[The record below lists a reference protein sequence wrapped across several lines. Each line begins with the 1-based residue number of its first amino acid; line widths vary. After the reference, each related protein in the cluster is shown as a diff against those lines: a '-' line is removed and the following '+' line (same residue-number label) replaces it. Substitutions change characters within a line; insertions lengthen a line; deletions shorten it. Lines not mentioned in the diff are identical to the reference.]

1 MRVVGTAPFQHIMGL
16 LSFAQDC
23 VRQKL
28 CGKTLPDEFRSSL
41 TEPQEDILQLL
52 RRTIELGEG
61 NSILIIGP
69 HGCGKSALLN
79 KAILSLRNDRDVC
92 EDLTEIRLNGFMQ
105 TNDRLALEEI
115 TRQLNLQGAVQDKNF
130 ESFAEHLT
138 YLLQALKAGNSSKS
152 RPLIFVLE
160 EFDLFAQHK
169 NQTLLYNLFDL
180 TQAGSAPMTVIG
192 LTSRLDVM
200 DLFEKRVKSR
210 FSHRQIYIFNNDSF
224 EEYVA
229 NFKNCLTLQDEFC
242 QTSHVSKKEMKAF
255 VLKWNTYIHR
265 IVSDA
270 SVKRSLESQYNI
282 CQELPALYTILSLP
296 LSKLNPANDH
306 TSTCSAIVD
315 QIAFSHGDE
324 KANVMNG
331 LTVLELCLVI
341 AMNHV
346 SNTYDEPFNFQMV
359 YVEFLKFARR
369 RSHSLQNH
377 SKQVLMK
384 AYEHLIELE
393 LLMPVDANATKSSVF
408 SGCRSK
414 LQKEYRLMQL
424 LVKDSQ
430 LHTAV
435 HKYTGCPTDVKQW
448 ALALSDIQ

>member
-1 MRVVGTAPFQHIMGL
+1 M
-16 LSFAQDC
+16 AQNC

-28 CGKTLPDEFRSSL
+28 CGRMLPVELRKSL
-41 TEPQEDILQLL
+41 IKPLEDLLQLL
-52 RRTIELGEG
+52 KRTVELGEG

-69 HGCGKSALLN
+69 HGCGKSVLLN
-79 KAILSLRNDRDVC
+79 KAIQAMQDDKNVC
-92 EDLTEIRLNGFMQ
+92 EDLSIIRLNGFMQ

-138 YLLQALKAGNSSKS
+138 YLLQALKAGHSSKS

-180 TQAGSAPMTVIG
+180 TQAGSAPMAVIG
-192 LTSRLDVM
+192 LTCRLDVM

-210 FSHRQIYIFNNDSF
+210 FSHRQMYIFNDDSF
-224 EEYVA
+224 EEYVT
-229 NFKNCLTLQDEFC
+229 NFKKCLTLQDDFC
-242 QTSHVSKKEMKAF
+242 QRLHVNKKEVITF
-255 VLKWNTYIHR
+255 VTIWNTYIDR
-265 IVSDA
+265 IANDA

-282 CQELPALYTILSLP
+282 CQELPALYTMLALP
-296 LSKLNPANDH
+296 LSRLNPANNH
-306 TSTCSAIVD
+306 TSICSAIVD
-315 QIAFSHGDE
+315 QIAFSHSDK
-324 KANVMNG
+324 KANIMNG

-341 AMNHV
+341 AMYHV

-359 YVEFLKFARR
+359 YVVFLKFARK
-369 RSHSLQNH
+369 RSHILQNH

-384 AYEHLIELE
+384 AYEHLVELE
-393 LLMPVDANATKSSVF
+393 LLMPVDSNATKSSLF
-408 SGCRSK
+408 AGCRSK

-424 LVKDSQ
+424 LVKNSQ

-435 HKYTGCPTDVKQW
+435 HTYAGCPTDVKQW
-448 ALALSDIQ
+448 ALSDIE